1 MYILCLMSIAYIYTY
16 VYIYIYIHVLY
27 TYTHMILRCYAG
39 RGSRSARASTAAG
52 QPRPISCNVT
62 YAHTLSTSY
71 IVSLYTLS
79 IHLGRERE
87 RGRERGREG
96 GWEGGRERERGEID
110 VDLRSGGVWKRFLR
124 IIRCIFGCV
133 SERVD
138 CLPPMRVCVC
148 MCVCV
153 CVSVCVCVCPASLMY
168 AYT

>member
-1 MYILCLMSIAYIYTY
+1 MSNEYSVHIHVCI
-16 VYIYIYIHVLY
+16 YIYIYTHVLC

-96 GWEGGRERERGEID
+96 GWEGGRERER
-110 VDLRSGGVWKRFLR
+110 
-124 IIRCIFGCV
+124 
-133 SERVD
+133 ERD
-138 CLPPMRVCVC
+138 HMAAMRVYCTVAVAV
-148 MCVCV
+148 MM
-153 CVSVCVCVCPASLMY
+153 AH
-168 AYT
+168 A